1 MGKLFVTLPS
11 MGESINEAT
20 LTSWLK
26 NVGDKIEIDESIV
39 EVSTDKV
46 DSDVPSEVSGI
57 LVEKK
62 FKVNDVIKVGEVI
75 AVIDSEN
82 KQGAAHEDLEVNKA
96 DEDLEVNKTELTN
109 EAILEDKTETV
120 HLSKPEEII
129 VPKEILDVVEEP
141 VFKEKVD
148 THKNEIDDTLSSKY
162 LSPLVRSIAKK
173 ENVSDDELLLINGTG
188 EKGRITKN
196 DMLSFISSRNE
207 NKNKIPKNE
216 INQLKNENEVGPENE
231 IISEMTRIQ
240 KITSEH
246 MVESYKKSVHV
257 QSFVEADVTELWN
270 WYSKNKNEFI
280 DTYNTKLTLTPI
292 FIFAVIRALS
302 NFPILNSSVE
312 NDKIITKKRIN
323 IGMATALEGGNL
335 IVPVIKDANH
345 LNLAG
350 LAKSVNDL
358 STRARQNQLQ
368 PDDTKDGTYTVTNIG
383 NFGSIMGTPI
393 INQPQVGIIA
403 FGVIRKM
410 PSVIETSNGDFLGIR
425 RKVILTHSYDHRIIN
440 GAVGGN
446 FVKHV
451 SDYLE
456 NWEANTKL
464 S

>member
-26 NVGDKIEIDESIV
+26 DVGDKIEIDESIV

-82 KQGAAHEDLEVNKA
+82 KQAAG

-207 NKNKIPKNE
+207 NKNKISKNE
-216 INQLKNENEVGPENE
+216 INQIKKVNEVGLENE

-270 WYSKNKNEFI
+270 WYSKNKNEFL

-292 FIFAVIRALS
+292 FISAVIRALS
-302 NFPILNSSVE
+302 DFPILNSSVE

-425 RKVILTHSYDHRIIN
+425 RKIILTHSYDHRIIN

>member
-26 NVGDKIEIDESIV
+26 DVGDKIEIDESIV

-82 KQGAAHEDLEVNKA
+82 KQAAG

-109 EAILEDKTETV
+109 EAILEDKTETI

-173 ENVSDDELLLINGTG
+173 ENVSDHELLLINGTG

-196 DMLSFISSRNE
+196 DILSFISSRNE
-207 NKNKIPKNE
+207 DKNKIPKNE
-216 INQLKNENEVGPENE
+216 INQLKKVNEVVLENEM
-231 IISEMTRIQ
+231 ISEMTRIQ

-246 MVESYKKSVHV
+246 MVESHKKSVHV

-270 WYSKNKNEFI
+270 WYSKNKNEFL

-292 FIFAVIRALS
+292 FISAVIRALS
-302 NFPILNSSVE
+302 DFPILNSSVE

-368 PDDTKDGTYTVTNIG
+368 PGDTKDGTYTVTNIG

-425 RKVILTHSYDHRIIN
+425 RKIILTHSYDHRIIN

>member
-1 MGKLFVTLPS
+1 MGKLFVKLPS
-11 MGESINEAT
+11 MGESIDEAT

-26 NVGDKIEIDESIV
+26 DVGDKIEIDDSIV

-82 KQGAAHEDLEVNKA
+82 QESINNEDLEVK
-96 DEDLEVNKTELTN
+96 
-109 EAILEDKTETV
+109 KTETV
-120 HLSKPEEII
+120 NETTFENETETFELNKPQEII
-129 VPKEILDVVEEP
+129 VPKEIIDAVEEP
-141 VFKEKVD
+141 IFKEKIETD
-148 THKNEIDDTLSSKY
+148 KNQNNNILSSKY
-162 LSPLVRSIAKK
+162 LSPLVKSIAKK
-173 ENVSDDELLLINGTG
+173 EGITDNEMLLIDGSG
-188 EKGRITKN
+188 ENGRITKN
-196 DMLSFISSRNE
+196 DILSFISSRDE
-207 NKNKIPKNE
+207 NKISMPKNDS
-216 INQLKNENEVGPENE
+216 NQVDEVNDVGIENE

-240 KITSEH
+240 KITSDH
-246 MVESYKKSVHV
+246 MIDSYKKSVHV

-270 WYSKNKNEFI
+270 WYSKNKNEFLN
-280 DTYNTKLTLTPI
+280 TFNTKLTLTPI
-292 FIFAVIRALS
+292 FISAVIRALS
-302 NFPILNSSVE
+302 EFPILNSSVE
-312 NDKIITKKRIN
+312 NDKIVTKKRIN

-425 RKVILTHSYDHRIIN
+425 RKIILTHSYDHRIIN

-446 FVKHV
+446 FVKYV
-451 SDYLE
+451 ANYLE
-456 NWEANTKL
+456 SWEATTKL

>member
-26 NVGDKIEIDESIV
+26 DVGDKIEIDESIV

-82 KQGAAHEDLEVNKA
+82 KQAAT

-141 VFKEKVD
+141 IFKEKVD

-196 DMLSFISSRNE
+196 DILSFISSRNE
-207 NKNKIPKNE
+207 NKNKISKNE
-216 INQLKNENEVGPENE
+216 INQLKKVNEVGLENE

-270 WYSKNKNEFI
+270 WYSKNKDEFLN
-280 DTYNTKLTLTPI
+280 TYNTKLTLTPI
-292 FIFAVIRALS
+292 FISAVIRALS
-302 NFPILNSSVE
+302 DFPILNSSVE

-425 RKVILTHSYDHRIIN
+425 RKIILTHSYDHRIIN

>member
-1 MGKLFVTLPS
+1 MGKLFVKLPS

-62 FKVNDVIKVGEVI
+62 FKVNDVIKIGEVI
-75 AVIDSEN
+75 AVIDSEDEGLSVN
-82 KQGAAHEDLEVNKA
+82 EDSEVNKSETI
-96 DEDLEVNKTELTN
+96 DEIIVENKTESI
-109 EAILEDKTETV
+109 ESIE
-120 HLSKPEEII
+120 PQEII
-129 VPKEILDVVEEP
+129 VPKEILDVVKEP
-141 VFKEKVD
+141 VFKEKIETD
-148 THKNEIDDTLSSKY
+148 ENQIDSILSSKY
-162 LSPLVRSIAKK
+162 LSPLVKSIVKK
-173 ENVSDDELLLINGTG
+173 EGVSDDEILLIDGTG

-196 DMLSFISSRNE
+196 DILSYISSREE
-207 NKNKIPKNE
+207 NKKNTNEKEFNE
-216 INQLKNENEVGPENE
+216 IEKINKSIVDNDV
-231 IISEMTRIQ
+231 ISEMTRIQ

-246 MVESYKKSVHV
+246 MIDSYKKSVHV

-270 WYSKNKNEFI
+270 WYSKNKNEFLN
-280 DTYNTKLTLTPI
+280 TYNTKLTLTPI
-292 FIFAVIRALS
+292 FISAVIGALS
-302 NFPILNSSVE
+302 EFPILNSSVE

-358 STRARQNQLQ
+358 STKARQNQLQ

>member
-26 NVGDKIEIDESIV
+26 DVGDKIEIDDSIV

-46 DSDVPSEVSGI
+46 DSDVPSGVSGI

-82 KQGAAHEDLEVNKA
+82 QESINNEDLEVK
-96 DEDLEVNKTELTN
+96 
-109 EAILEDKTETV
+109 KTETV
-120 HLSKPEEII
+120 NETTFENETETIEINKPQEII
-129 VPKEILDVVEEP
+129 VPKEILDAVEEP
-141 VFKEKVD
+141 IFKEKIETD
-148 THKNEIDDTLSSKY
+148 KNQINNILSSKY
-162 LSPLVRSIAKK
+162 LSPLVKSIAKK
-173 ENVSDDELLLINGTG
+173 EGISDNEMLLIDGSG

-196 DMLSFISSRNE
+196 DILSFISSRDE
-207 NKNKIPKNE
+207 NKISMPKNDS
-216 INQLKNENEVGPENE
+216 NQVDQVNDVGIENE

-240 KITSEH
+240 KITSDH
-246 MVESYKKSVHV
+246 MIDSYKKSVHV

-270 WYSKNKNEFI
+270 WYSKNKNEFLN
-280 DTYNTKLTLTPI
+280 TFNTKLTLTPI
-292 FIFAVIRALS
+292 FISAVIRALS
-302 NFPILNSSVE
+302 EFPILNSSVE

-425 RKVILTHSYDHRIIN
+425 RKIILTHSYDHRIIN

-446 FVKHV
+446 FVKYV
-451 SDYLE
+451 ANYLE
-456 NWEANTKL
+456 SWEATTKL

>member
-26 NVGDKIEIDESIV
+26 DVGDKIEIDESIV

-82 KQGAAHEDLEVNKA
+82 KQAVA

-196 DMLSFISSRNE
+196 DILSFISSRNE

-216 INQLKNENEVGPENE
+216 INQLKKVNEVGLENE

-270 WYSKNKNEFI
+270 WYSKNKNEFLN
-280 DTYNTKLTLTPI
+280 TYNTKLTLTPI
-292 FIFAVIRALS
+292 FISAVIRALS
-302 NFPILNSSVE
+302 DFPILNSSVE

-410 PSVIETSNGDFLGIR
+410 PSVIETTNGDFLGIR
-425 RKVILTHSYDHRIIN
+425 RKIILTHSYDHRIIN

>member
-1 MGKLFVTLPS
+1 
-11 MGESINEAT
+11 MGESVNEAT

-26 NVGDKIEIDESIV
+26 DIGDKIKIDESIV

-57 LVEKK
+57 LVEKM
-62 FKVNDVIKVGEVI
+62 FKVNDIIKVGEVI
-75 AVIDSEN
+75 AVIDSEKEESSN
-82 KQGAAHEDLEVNKA
+82 KEGEL
-96 DEDLEVNKTELTN
+96 NKTGTTN
-109 EAILEDKTETV
+109 EIVIENKLETTEQNQ
-120 HLSKPEEII
+120 PQEII
-129 VPKEILDVVEEP
+129 VPKEILEVVEDP
-141 VFKEKVD
+141 VFKEKVETD
-148 THKNEIDDTLSSKY
+148 KNQIDNSLSSKY
-162 LSPLVRSIAKK
+162 LSPLVKSIAKQ
-173 ENVSDDELLLINGTG
+173 EGVSDNELLLIGGTG
-188 EKGRITKN
+188 EKSRITKN
-196 DMLSFISSRNE
+196 DILSYISSREE
-207 NKNKIPKNE
+207 NKKSTNEKESGE
-216 INQLKNENEVGPENE
+216 INQIKSVSDNQ

-240 KITSEH
+240 RITSDH
-246 MVESYKKSVHV
+246 MINSYKKSVHV
-257 QSFVEADVTELWN
+257 QSFVEADVTELWD
-270 WYSKNKNEFI
+270 WYSKNKNEFLN
-280 DTYNTKLTLTPI
+280 TYDTKLTLTPI
-292 FIFAVIRALS
+292 FISAVIRALS
-302 NFPILNSSVE
+302 EFPILNSSVE

-335 IVPVIKDANH
+335 IVPVIKNANH

-368 PDDTKDGTYTVTNIG
+368 HDDTKDGTYTVTNIG

-425 RKVILTHSYDHRIIN
+425 RKIILTHSYDHRIIN

-446 FVKHV
+446 FVKYV
-451 SDYLE
+451 ADYLE
-456 NWEANTKL
+456 SWEASTKL

>member
-26 NVGDKIEIDESIV
+26 DVGDKIEIDESIV

-82 KQGAAHEDLEVNKA
+82 KQAVG

-109 EAILEDKTETV
+109 EAIVEDKTETV

-141 VFKEKVD
+141 IFKEKVD

-207 NKNKIPKNE
+207 NKNKISKNE
-216 INQLKNENEVGPENE
+216 INQLKKVNEVGLENE

-270 WYSKNKNEFI
+270 WYSKNKNEFL

-292 FIFAVIRALS
+292 FISAVIRALS

-425 RKVILTHSYDHRIIN
+425 RKIILTHSYDHRIIN

>member
-26 NVGDKIEIDESIV
+26 DVGDKIEIDESIV

-82 KQGAAHEDLEVNKA
+82 KQAAG

-141 VFKEKVD
+141 IFKEKVD

-207 NKNKIPKNE
+207 NKNKISKNE
-216 INQLKNENEVGPENE
+216 INQLKKVNEVGLENE

-270 WYSKNKNEFI
+270 WYSNNKNEFL
-280 DTYNTKLTLTPI
+280 DTYNTELTLTPI
-292 FIFAVIRALS
+292 FISAVIRALS
-302 NFPILNSSVE
+302 DFPILNSSVE

-425 RKVILTHSYDHRIIN
+425 RKIILTHSYDHRIIN

>member
-26 NVGDKIEIDESIV
+26 DVGDKIEIDESIV

-82 KQGAAHEDLEVNKA
+82 KQAVG

-109 EAILEDKTETV
+109 EIIVEDKTKSID
-120 HLSKPEEII
+120 LSKPEEII

-141 VFKEKVD
+141 IFKEKVD

-196 DMLSFISSRNE
+196 DILSFISSRNE

-216 INQLKNENEVGPENE
+216 INQFKKVNEARLENE

-270 WYSKNKNEFI
+270 WYSKNKNEFL

-292 FIFAVIRALS
+292 FISAVIKALS
-302 NFPILNSSVE
+302 DFPILNSSVE

-358 STRARQNQLQ
+358 STRARQNKLQ

-425 RKVILTHSYDHRIIN
+425 RKIILTHSYDHRIIN

>member
-1 MGKLFVTLPS
+1 MGKLYVKLPS
-11 MGESINEAT
+11 MGESVNEAT

-26 NVGDKIEIDESIV
+26 DVGDKIETDESIV

-46 DSDVPSEVSGI
+46 DSDIPSEVSGI

-75 AVIDSEN
+75 AIIDSEN
-82 KQGAAHEDLEVNKA
+82 SQVASNEDLEINKIEKA
-96 DEDLEVNKTELTN
+96 N
-109 EAILEDKTETV
+109 ETIEEDKTDTIVEDK
-120 HLSKPEEII
+120 SEII
-129 VPKEILDVVEEP
+129 EVSESQEITVPKEILDVVEEP
-141 VFKEKVD
+141 LFTEKVETD
-148 THKNEIDDTLSSKY
+148 ENEIDDKFSSKY
-162 LSPLVRSIAKK
+162 LSPLVRNIAKK
-173 ENVSDDELLLINGTG
+173 EGVSDNELLHIDGTG

-196 DMLSFISSRNE
+196 DILSFISSRDE
-207 NKNKIPKNE
+207 NKNKTPKNDS
-216 INQLKNENEVGPENE
+216 NQPKKIIDVGIENE

-240 KITSEH
+240 KITSDH
-246 MVESYKKSVHV
+246 MIHSYKKSVHV

-270 WYSKNKNEFI
+270 WYSKNKNEFLN
-280 DTYNTKLTLTPI
+280 TFNTKLTLTPI
-292 FIFAVIRALS
+292 FISAVIRALS
-302 NFPILNSSVE
+302 DFPILNSSIE

-350 LAKSVNDL
+350 LAKSVNNL
-358 STRARQNQLQ
+358 STRARRNQLQ

-410 PSVIETSNGDFLGIR
+410 PAVIETSNGDFLGIR
-425 RKVILTHSYDHRIIN
+425 RKIILTHSYDHRIIN

-446 FVKHV
+446 FVKYV
-451 SDYLE
+451 ADYLE
-456 NWEANTKL
+456 SWEANAKL

>member
-26 NVGDKIEIDESIV
+26 DVGDKIEIDESIV

-75 AVIDSEN
+75 AVIDSKN
-82 KQGAAHEDLEVNKA
+82 KQAAV
-96 DEDLEVNKTELTN
+96 DEDLEVNKTELTS
-109 EAILEDKTETV
+109 EIIVEDKTKTID
-120 HLSKPEEII
+120 LSKPEEII

-148 THKNEIDDTLSSKY
+148 TIKNEIDDTLSSKY

-173 ENVSDDELLLINGTG
+173 ENISDDELLLINGTG

-196 DMLSFISSRNE
+196 DILSFISSRNE
-207 NKNKIPKNE
+207 NKNKILKNE
-216 INQLKNENEVGPENE
+216 INQINKVNEVSLENEK
-231 IISEMTRIQ
+231 ISEMTRIQ

-246 MVESYKKSVHV
+246 MIESYKKSVHV

-270 WYSKNKNEFI
+270 WYSKNKNDFLN
-280 DTYNTKLTLTPI
+280 TYNTKLTLTPI
-292 FIFAVIRALS
+292 FISAVIRALS
-302 NFPILNSSVE
+302 EFPILNSSVE

-323 IGMATALEGGNL
+323 IGMATALDGGNL

-368 PDDTKDGTYTVTNIG
+368 PNDTKDGTYTVTNIG

-425 RKVILTHSYDHRIIN
+425 RKIILTHSYDHRIIN

>member
-26 NVGDKIEIDESIV
+26 DVGDKIEIDESIV

-82 KQGAAHEDLEVNKA
+82 KQAATA
-96 DEDLEVNKTELTN
+96 EDLEVNKTELTN

-141 VFKEKVD
+141 IFKEKVD

-196 DMLSFISSRNE
+196 DILSFISSRNE
-207 NKNKIPKNE
+207 NKNKISKNE
-216 INQLKNENEVGPENE
+216 INQLKKVNEVGLENE

-270 WYSKNKNEFI
+270 WYSKNKNEFL

-292 FIFAVIRALS
+292 FISAVIKALS
-302 NFPILNSSVE
+302 DFPILNSSVE

-358 STRARQNQLQ
+358 STRARQNKLQ

-425 RKVILTHSYDHRIIN
+425 RKIILTHSYDHRIIN

>member
-26 NVGDKIEIDESIV
+26 DVGDKIEIDESIV

-82 KQGAAHEDLEVNKA
+82 KQADG

-109 EAILEDKTETV
+109 EGILEDKTETV
-120 HLSKPEEII
+120 QLSKPEEII

-141 VFKEKVD
+141 IFKEKVD
-148 THKNEIDDTLSSKY
+148 THKNKIDDTLSSKH

-173 ENVSDDELLLINGTG
+173 ENISDDELLLINGTG

-196 DMLSFISSRNE
+196 DILSFISSRNE

-216 INQLKNENEVGPENE
+216 INQLKKVNEVGPENE

-270 WYSKNKNEFI
+270 WYSKNKNEFL

-292 FIFAVIRALS
+292 FISAVIRALS
-302 NFPILNSSVE
+302 DFPILNSSVE

-358 STRARQNQLQ
+358 STRARQNKLQ

-425 RKVILTHSYDHRIIN
+425 RKIILTHSYDHRIIN

>member
-1 MGKLFVTLPS
+1 M
-11 MGESINEAT
+11 
-20 LTSWLK
+20 
-26 NVGDKIEIDESIV
+26 
-39 EVSTDKV
+39 
-46 DSDVPSEVSGI
+46 
-57 LVEKK
+57 
-62 FKVNDVIKVGEVI
+62 
-75 AVIDSEN
+75 
-82 KQGAAHEDLEVNKA
+82 
-96 DEDLEVNKTELTN
+96 
-109 EAILEDKTETV
+109 
-120 HLSKPEEII
+120 
-129 VPKEILDVVEEP
+129 PKEILDAVEEP
-141 VFKEKVD
+141 IFKEKIETD
-148 THKNEIDDTLSSKY
+148 KNQINNILSSKY
-162 LSPLVRSIAKK
+162 LSPLVKSIAKK
-173 ENVSDDELLLINGTG
+173 EGISDNEMLLIDGSG

-196 DMLSFISSRNE
+196 DILSFISSRDE
-207 NKNKIPKNE
+207 NKISMPKNDS
-216 INQLKNENEVGPENE
+216 NQVDQVNDVGIENE

-240 KITSEH
+240 KITSDH
-246 MVESYKKSVHV
+246 MIDSYKKSVHV

-270 WYSKNKNEFI
+270 WYSKNKNEFLN
-280 DTYNTKLTLTPI
+280 TFNTKLTLTPI
-292 FIFAVIRALS
+292 FISAVIRALS
-302 NFPILNSSVE
+302 EFPILNSSVE

-425 RKVILTHSYDHRIIN
+425 RKIILTHSYDHRIIN

-446 FVKHV
+446 FVKYV
-451 SDYLE
+451 ANYLE
-456 NWEANTKL
+456 SWEANTKL

>member
-26 NVGDKIEIDESIV
+26 DVGDKIEIDESIV

-82 KQGAAHEDLEVNKA
+82 KQAAG

-141 VFKEKVD
+141 IFKEKVD

-196 DMLSFISSRNE
+196 DILSFISSRNE
-207 NKNKIPKNE
+207 NKNKISKNE
-216 INQLKNENEVGPENE
+216 INQLKKVNEVGLENE

-270 WYSKNKNEFI
+270 WYSKNKNEFL

-292 FIFAVIRALS
+292 FISAVIRALS
-302 NFPILNSSVE
+302 DFPILNSSVE

-425 RKVILTHSYDHRIIN
+425 RKIILTHSYDHRIIN

>member
-1 MGKLFVTLPS
+1 MGKLFVKLPS

-26 NVGDKIEIDESIV
+26 DVGDEIEIDESIV

-46 DSDVPSEVSGI
+46 DSDIPSEVSGI

-82 KQGAAHEDLEVNKA
+82 EDSTTN
-96 DEDLEVNKTELTN
+96 EDLEVNKTETN
-109 EAILEDKTETV
+109 NEINVENKKDTVELNKPQDELNKPQETT
-120 HLSKPEEII
+120 I
-129 VPKEILDVVEEP
+129 PKEILDVVEEP
-141 VFKEKVD
+141 VFREKIETD
-148 THKNEIDDTLSSKY
+148 KNQNDNILSSKY
-162 LSPLVRSIAKK
+162 LSPLVKNIAKQ
-173 ENVSDDELLLINGTG
+173 EVISDDELLLIDGTG

-196 DMLSFISSRNE
+196 DILSYISSRD
-207 NKNKIPKNE
+207 KNKISIPKNDF
-216 INQLKNENEVGPENE
+216 NQVGKVNNVGVENE

-240 KITSEH
+240 KITSDH
-246 MVESYKKSVHV
+246 MIDSFKKSVHV

-270 WYSKNKNEFI
+270 WYSKNKNEFLN
-280 DTYNTKLTLTPI
+280 TFNTKLTLTPI
-292 FIFAVIRALS
+292 FISAVIRALS
-302 NFPILNSSVE
+302 EFPILNSSVE

-350 LAKSVNDL
+350 IAKSVNDL

-425 RKVILTHSYDHRIIN
+425 RKIILTHSYDHRIIN

-446 FVKHV
+446 FVKYV
-451 SDYLE
+451 ANYLE
-456 NWEANTKL
+456 SWKASTKL

>member
-26 NVGDKIEIDESIV
+26 DVGDKIEIDESIV

-82 KQGAAHEDLEVNKA
+82 KQAAA
-96 DEDLEVNKTELTN
+96 EDLEVNKTELTN

-196 DMLSFISSRNE
+196 DILSFISSRNE

-216 INQLKNENEVGPENE
+216 INQLKKVNEVGPENE

-270 WYSKNKNEFI
+270 WYSKNKNEFL

-292 FIFAVIRALS
+292 FISAVIKALS
-302 NFPILNSSVE
+302 DFPILNSSVE

-425 RKVILTHSYDHRIIN
+425 RKIILTHSYDHRIIN

>member
-1 MGKLFVTLPS
+1 MGKLFITLPS

-26 NVGDKIEIDESIV
+26 DVGDKIEIDESIV

-82 KQGAAHEDLEVNKA
+82 KQAAG

-109 EAILEDKTETV
+109 EAIVEDKTETV

-141 VFKEKVD
+141 IFKEKVD

-196 DMLSFISSRNE
+196 DILSFISSRNE

-216 INQLKNENEVGPENE
+216 INQLKKVNEVGLENE

-270 WYSKNKNEFI
+270 WYSKNKNEFL

-292 FIFAVIRALS
+292 FISAVIRALS
-302 NFPILNSSVE
+302 DFPILNSSVE

-425 RKVILTHSYDHRIIN
+425 RKIILTHSYDHRIIN

>member
-26 NVGDKIEIDESIV
+26 DIGDKIEIDDSIV

-46 DSDVPSEVSGI
+46 DSDVPSGVSGI

-62 FKVNDVIKVGEVI
+62 FKVDDVIKVGEVI
-75 AVIDSEN
+75 AVVDSEN
-82 KQGAAHEDLEVNKA
+82 QESINNEDLEVK
-96 DEDLEVNKTELTN
+96 
-109 EAILEDKTETV
+109 KTETV
-120 HLSKPEEII
+120 NETTFENETETIELNKPQEII
-129 VPKEILDVVEEP
+129 VPKEILDAVEEP
-141 VFKEKVD
+141 IFKEKIETD
-148 THKNEIDDTLSSKY
+148 KNQINNILSSKY
-162 LSPLVRSIAKK
+162 LSPLVKSIAKK
-173 ENVSDDELLLINGTG
+173 EGISDNEMLLIDGSG

-196 DMLSFISSRNE
+196 DILSFISSRDE
-207 NKNKIPKNE
+207 NKISMPKNDS
-216 INQLKNENEVGPENE
+216 NQVDEVNDVGIENE

-240 KITSEH
+240 KITSDH
-246 MVESYKKSVHV
+246 MIDSYKKSVHV

-270 WYSKNKNEFI
+270 WYSKNKNEFLN
-280 DTYNTKLTLTPI
+280 TFNTKLTLTPI
-292 FIFAVIRALS
+292 FISAVIRALS
-302 NFPILNSSVE
+302 EFPILNSSVE

-425 RKVILTHSYDHRIIN
+425 RKIILTHSYDHRIIN

-451 SDYLE
+451 ANYLE
-456 NWEANTKL
+456 SWEATTKL

>member
-26 NVGDKIEIDESIV
+26 DVGDKIEIDDSIV

-46 DSDVPSEVSGI
+46 DSDVPSGVSGI

-82 KQGAAHEDLEVNKA
+82 QESINNEDLEVK
-96 DEDLEVNKTELTN
+96 
-109 EAILEDKTETV
+109 KTETV
-120 HLSKPEEII
+120 NETTFENETETIELNKPQEII
-129 VPKEILDVVEEP
+129 VPKEILDAVEEP
-141 VFKEKVD
+141 IFKEKIETD
-148 THKNEIDDTLSSKY
+148 KNQINNILSSKY
-162 LSPLVRSIAKK
+162 LSPLVKSIAKK
-173 ENVSDDELLLINGTG
+173 EGISDNEMLLIDGSG

-196 DMLSFISSRNE
+196 DILSFISSRDE
-207 NKNKIPKNE
+207 NKISMPKNDS
-216 INQLKNENEVGPENE
+216 NQVEEVNDVGIENE

-240 KITSEH
+240 KITSDH
-246 MVESYKKSVHV
+246 MIDSYKKSVHV

-270 WYSKNKNEFI
+270 WYSKNKNEFLN
-280 DTYNTKLTLTPI
+280 TFNTKLTLTPI
-292 FIFAVIRALS
+292 FISAVIRALS
-302 NFPILNSSVE
+302 EFPILNSSVE

-425 RKVILTHSYDHRIIN
+425 RKIILTHSYDHRIIN

-446 FVKHV
+446 FVKYV
-451 SDYLE
+451 ANYLE
-456 NWEANTKL
+456 SWEATTKL

>member
-26 NVGDKIEIDESIV
+26 DVGDKIEIDESIV

-82 KQGAAHEDLEVNKA
+82 KQAASA
-96 DEDLEVNKTELTN
+96 EDLEVNKTELTN

-196 DMLSFISSRNE
+196 DILSFISSRNE

-216 INQLKNENEVGPENE
+216 INQFKKVNEARLENE

-270 WYSKNKNEFI
+270 WYSKNKNEFL

-292 FIFAVIRALS
+292 FISAVIKALS
-302 NFPILNSSVE
+302 DFPILNSSVE

-358 STRARQNQLQ
+358 STRARQNKLQ

-425 RKVILTHSYDHRIIN
+425 RKIILTHSYDHRIIN

>member
-26 NVGDKIEIDESIV
+26 DVGDKIEIDDSIV

-46 DSDVPSEVSGI
+46 DSDVPSGVSGI

-82 KQGAAHEDLEVNKA
+82 QESINNEDLEVK
-96 DEDLEVNKTELTN
+96 
-109 EAILEDKTETV
+109 KTETV
-120 HLSKPEEII
+120 IETTFENETETIELNKPQEII
-129 VPKEILDVVEEP
+129 VPKEILDAVEEP
-141 VFKEKVD
+141 IFKEKIETD
-148 THKNEIDDTLSSKY
+148 KNQINNILSSKY
-162 LSPLVRSIAKK
+162 LSPLVKSIAKK
-173 ENVSDDELLLINGTG
+173 EGISDNEMLLIDGSG

-196 DMLSFISSRNE
+196 DILSFISSRDE
-207 NKNKIPKNE
+207 NKISMPKNDS
-216 INQLKNENEVGPENE
+216 NQVDQVNDVGIENE

-240 KITSEH
+240 KITSDH
-246 MVESYKKSVHV
+246 MIDSYKKSVHV

-270 WYSKNKNEFI
+270 WYSKNKNEFLN
-280 DTYNTKLTLTPI
+280 TFNTKLTLTPI
-292 FIFAVIRALS
+292 FISAVIRALS
-302 NFPILNSSVE
+302 EFPILNSSVE

-425 RKVILTHSYDHRIIN
+425 RKIILTHSYDHRIIN

-446 FVKHV
+446 FVKYV
-451 SDYLE
+451 ANYLE
-456 NWEANTKL
+456 SWEATTKL

>member
-26 NVGDKIEIDESIV
+26 DVGDKIEIDDSIV

-46 DSDVPSEVSGI
+46 DSDVPSGVSGI

-82 KQGAAHEDLEVNKA
+82 QESINNEDLEVK
-96 DEDLEVNKTELTN
+96 
-109 EAILEDKTETV
+109 KTETV
-120 HLSKPEEII
+120 NETTFENETETIELNKPQEII

-141 VFKEKVD
+141 IFKEKIETD
-148 THKNEIDDTLSSKY
+148 KNQINNILSSKY
-162 LSPLVRSIAKK
+162 LSPLVKSIAKK
-173 ENVSDDELLLINGTG
+173 EGISDNEMLLIDGSG

-196 DMLSFISSRNE
+196 DILSFISSRDE
-207 NKNKIPKNE
+207 NKISMPKNDS
-216 INQLKNENEVGPENE
+216 NQVDQVNDVGIENE

-240 KITSEH
+240 KITSDH
-246 MVESYKKSVHV
+246 MIDSYKKSVHV

-270 WYSKNKNEFI
+270 WYSKNKNEFLN
-280 DTYNTKLTLTPI
+280 TFNTKLTLTPI
-292 FIFAVIRALS
+292 FISAVIRALS
-302 NFPILNSSVE
+302 EFPILNSSVE

-425 RKVILTHSYDHRIIN
+425 RKIILTHSYDHRIIN

-446 FVKHV
+446 FVKYV
-451 SDYLE
+451 ANYLE
-456 NWEANTKL
+456 SWEASTKL

>member
-1 MGKLFVTLPS
+1 MGKLFVKLPS

-26 NVGDKIEIDESIV
+26 DVGDEIKIDESIV

-46 DSDVPSEVSGI
+46 DSDIPSEVSGI

-82 KQGAAHEDLEVNKA
+82 EDSATN
-96 DEDLEVNKTELTN
+96 EDLEVNKTETN
-109 EAILEDKTETV
+109 NEINVENKKDTIELNKPQDELNKLQETT
-120 HLSKPEEII
+120 I
-129 VPKEILDVVEEP
+129 PKEILDVVEEP
-141 VFKEKVD
+141 VFREKIETD
-148 THKNEIDDTLSSKY
+148 KNQNDNILSSKY
-162 LSPLVRSIAKK
+162 LSPLVKNIAKQ
-173 ENVSDDELLLINGTG
+173 EVISDDELLLIDGTG

-196 DMLSFISSRNE
+196 DILSYISSRD
-207 NKNKIPKNE
+207 KNKISIPKNDS
-216 INQLKNENEVGPENE
+216 NQVGKVNNVGVENE

-240 KITSEH
+240 KITSDH
-246 MVESYKKSVHV
+246 MIDSFKKSVHV

-270 WYSKNKNEFI
+270 WYSKNKNEFLN
-280 DTYNTKLTLTPI
+280 TFNTKLTLTPI
-292 FIFAVIRALS
+292 FISAVIRALS
-302 NFPILNSSVE
+302 EFPILNSSVE

-350 LAKSVNDL
+350 IAKSVNDL

-425 RKVILTHSYDHRIIN
+425 RKIILTHSYDHRIIN

-446 FVKHV
+446 FVKYV
-451 SDYLE
+451 ANYLE
-456 NWEANTKL
+456 SWEASTKL

>member
-26 NVGDKIEIDESIV
+26 DVGDKIEIDESIV

-82 KQGAAHEDLEVNKA
+82 KQAVG

-109 EAILEDKTETV
+109 EAIVEDKTETV

-196 DMLSFISSRNE
+196 DILSFISSRNE

-216 INQLKNENEVGPENE
+216 INQLKKVNEVGLENE

-270 WYSKNKNEFI
+270 WYSKNKNEFL

-292 FIFAVIRALS
+292 FISAVIRALS
-302 NFPILNSSVE
+302 DFPILNSSVE

-425 RKVILTHSYDHRIIN
+425 RKIILTHSYDHRIIN

>member
-26 NVGDKIEIDESIV
+26 DVGDKIEIDDSIV

-46 DSDVPSEVSGI
+46 DSDVPSGVSGI

-82 KQGAAHEDLEVNKA
+82 QESINNEDLEVK
-96 DEDLEVNKTELTN
+96 
-109 EAILEDKTETV
+109 KTETV
-120 HLSKPEEII
+120 NETTFENETETIELNKPQEII
-129 VPKEILDVVEEP
+129 VPKEILDAVEEP
-141 VFKEKVD
+141 IFKEKIETD
-148 THKNEIDDTLSSKY
+148 KNQINNILSSKY
-162 LSPLVRSIAKK
+162 LSPLVKSIAKK
-173 ENVSDDELLLINGTG
+173 EGISDNEMLLIDGSG

-196 DMLSFISSRNE
+196 DILSFISSRDE
-207 NKNKIPKNE
+207 NKISMPKNDS
-216 INQLKNENEVGPENE
+216 NQVDQVNDVGIENE

-240 KITSEH
+240 KITSDH
-246 MVESYKKSVHV
+246 MIDSYKKSVHV

-270 WYSKNKNEFI
+270 WYSKNKNEFLN
-280 DTYNTKLTLTPI
+280 TFNTKLTLTPI
-292 FIFAVIRALS
+292 FISAVIRALS
-302 NFPILNSSVE
+302 EFPILNSSVE

-323 IGMATALEGGNL
+323 IGIATALEGGNL

-425 RKVILTHSYDHRIIN
+425 RKIILTHSYDHRIIN

-446 FVKHV
+446 FVKYV
-451 SDYLE
+451 ANYLE
-456 NWEANTKL
+456 SWEATTKL

>member
-26 NVGDKIEIDESIV
+26 DVGDKIEIDESIV

-82 KQGAAHEDLEVNKA
+82 KQAAG

-196 DMLSFISSRNE
+196 DILSFISSRNE

-216 INQLKNENEVGPENE
+216 INQLKKVNEVGLENE

-270 WYSKNKNEFI
+270 WYSKNKNEFLN
-280 DTYNTKLTLTPI
+280 TYNTKLTLTPI
-292 FIFAVIRALS
+292 LISAVIRALS
-302 NFPILNSSVE
+302 DFPILNSSVE

-410 PSVIETSNGDFLGIR
+410 PSVIETTNGDFLGIR
-425 RKVILTHSYDHRIIN
+425 RKIILTHSYDHRIIN

>member
-1 MGKLFVTLPS
+1 MGKLFVKLPS
-11 MGESINEAT
+11 MGESIDEAT

-26 NVGDKIEIDESIV
+26 DVGDKIEIDDSIV

-82 KQGAAHEDLEVNKA
+82 QESINNEDLEVK
-96 DEDLEVNKTELTN
+96 
-109 EAILEDKTETV
+109 KTETV
-120 HLSKPEEII
+120 NETTFENETETFELNKPQEII
-129 VPKEILDVVEEP
+129 VPKEIIDAVEEP
-141 VFKEKVD
+141 IFKEKIETD
-148 THKNEIDDTLSSKY
+148 KNQNNNILSSKY
-162 LSPLVRSIAKK
+162 LSPLVKSIAKK
-173 ENVSDDELLLINGTG
+173 EGITDNEMLLIDGSG
-188 EKGRITKN
+188 ENGRITKN
-196 DMLSFISSRNE
+196 DILSFISSRDE
-207 NKNKIPKNE
+207 NKISMPKKDS
-216 INQLKNENEVGPENE
+216 NQVDEVNNVGLENE

-246 MVESYKKSVHV
+246 MIDSYKKSVHV

-270 WYSKNKNEFI
+270 WYSKNKNEFLN
-280 DTYNTKLTLTPI
+280 TFNTKLTLTPI
-292 FIFAVIRALS
+292 FISAVIRALS
-302 NFPILNSSVE
+302 EFPILNSSVE
-312 NDKIITKKRIN
+312 NDKIVTKKRIN

-425 RKVILTHSYDHRIIN
+425 RKIILTHSYDHRIIN

-446 FVKHV
+446 FVKQV
-451 SDYLE
+451 ADYLE

>member
-1 MGKLFVTLPS
+1 MGKLFVKLPS

-26 NVGDKIEIDESIV
+26 DVGDEIEIDESIV

-46 DSDVPSEVSGI
+46 DSDIPSEVSGI

-82 KQGAAHEDLEVNKA
+82 EDSTTNG
-96 DEDLEVNKTELTN
+96 DLEVNKTETN
-109 EAILEDKTETV
+109 NEINVENKKDTIELNKPQDELNKPQETT
-120 HLSKPEEII
+120 I
-129 VPKEILDVVEEP
+129 PKEILDVVEEP
-141 VFKEKVD
+141 VFREKIETD
-148 THKNEIDDTLSSKY
+148 KNQNDNILSSKY
-162 LSPLVRSIAKK
+162 LSPLVKNIAKQ
-173 ENVSDDELLLINGTG
+173 EVISDDELLLIDGTG

-196 DMLSFISSRNE
+196 DILSYISSRD
-207 NKNKIPKNE
+207 KNKISIPENDS
-216 INQLKNENEVGPENE
+216 NQVGKVNDVGVENE

-240 KITSEH
+240 KITSDH
-246 MVESYKKSVHV
+246 MIDSFKKSVHV

-270 WYSKNKNEFI
+270 WYSKNKNEFLN
-280 DTYNTKLTLTPI
+280 TFNTKLTLTPI
-292 FIFAVIRALS
+292 FISAVIRALS
-302 NFPILNSSVE
+302 EFPILNSSVE

-425 RKVILTHSYDHRIIN
+425 RKIILTHSYDHRIIN

-446 FVKHV
+446 FVKYV
-451 SDYLE
+451 ANYLE
-456 NWEANTKL
+456 SWEANTKL

>member
-26 NVGDKIEIDESIV
+26 DVGDKIEIDESIV

-82 KQGAAHEDLEVNKA
+82 KQAPAA
-96 DEDLEVNKTELTN
+96 EDLEVNKTELTT

-120 HLSKPEEII
+120 NLSKPKEII

-196 DMLSFISSRNE
+196 DILSFISSRNE
-207 NKNKIPKNE
+207 NKNKISKNE
-216 INQLKNENEVGPENE
+216 INQLKKVNEVGLENE

-270 WYSKNKNEFI
+270 WYSKNKNEFL

-292 FIFAVIRALS
+292 FISAVIRALS
-302 NFPILNSSVE
+302 DFPILNSSVE

-425 RKVILTHSYDHRIIN
+425 RKIILTHSYDHRIIN

>member
-26 NVGDKIEIDESIV
+26 DVGDKIEIDESIV

-82 KQGAAHEDLEVNKA
+82 KQAAG

-141 VFKEKVD
+141 IFKEKVD

-196 DMLSFISSRNE
+196 DILSFISSRNE
-207 NKNKIPKNE
+207 NKNKISKNE
-216 INQLKNENEVGPENE
+216 INQLKKVNEVGLENE

-270 WYSKNKNEFI
+270 WYSKNKNEFL
-280 DTYNTKLTLTPI
+280 DSYNTKLTLTPI
-292 FIFAVIRALS
+292 FISAVIRALS
-302 NFPILNSSVE
+302 DFPILNSSVE

-425 RKVILTHSYDHRIIN
+425 RKIILTHSYDHRIIN

>member
-1 MGKLFVTLPS
+1 MGKLFVKLPS

-26 NVGDKIEIDESIV
+26 DVGDEIEIDESIV

-46 DSDVPSEVSGI
+46 DSDIPSEVSGI

-82 KQGAAHEDLEVNKA
+82 EDSTTN
-96 DEDLEVNKTELTN
+96 EDLEVNKTETN
-109 EAILEDKTETV
+109 NEINVENKKDTIELNKPQDELNKLQETT
-120 HLSKPEEII
+120 I
-129 VPKEILDVVEEP
+129 PKEILDVVEEP
-141 VFKEKVD
+141 VFREKIETD
-148 THKNEIDDTLSSKY
+148 KNQNDNILSSKY
-162 LSPLVRSIAKK
+162 LSPLVKNIAKQ
-173 ENVSDDELLLINGTG
+173 EFISDDELLLIDGTG

-196 DMLSFISSRNE
+196 DILSYISSRD
-207 NKNKIPKNE
+207 KNKISIPKNDS
-216 INQLKNENEVGPENE
+216 NQVVKVNDVGVENE

-240 KITSEH
+240 KITSNH
-246 MVESYKKSVHV
+246 MIDSFKKSVHV

-270 WYSKNKNEFI
+270 WYSKNKNEFLN
-280 DTYNTKLTLTPI
+280 TFNTKLTLTPI
-292 FIFAVIRALS
+292 FISAVIRALS
-302 NFPILNSSVE
+302 EFPILNSSVE

-425 RKVILTHSYDHRIIN
+425 RKIILTHSYDHRIIN

-446 FVKHV
+446 FVKYV
-451 SDYLE
+451 ANYLE
-456 NWEANTKL
+456 SWEASTKL

>member
-26 NVGDKIEIDESIV
+26 DVGDKIEIDESIV

-82 KQGAAHEDLEVNKA
+82 KQAAG

-141 VFKEKVD
+141 IFKEKVD

-196 DMLSFISSRNE
+196 DILSFISSRNE

-216 INQLKNENEVGPENE
+216 INQLKKVNEVGLENE

-270 WYSKNKNEFI
+270 WYSKNKNEFLN
-280 DTYNTKLTLTPI
+280 TYNTKLTLTPI
-292 FIFAVIRALS
+292 FISAVIRALS
-302 NFPILNSSVE
+302 DFPILNSSVE

-425 RKVILTHSYDHRIIN
+425 RKIILTHSYDHRIIN

>member
-1 MGKLFVTLPS
+1 MGKLFVKLPS

-62 FKVNDVIKVGEVI
+62 FKVNDVIKIGEVI

-82 KQGAAHEDLEVNKA
+82 DESSAIEDSEVNKSETI
-96 DEDLEVNKTELTN
+96 DEIIVENKTES
-109 EAILEDKTETV
+109 TE
-120 HLSKPEEII
+120 SKEPQEII
-129 VPKEILDVVEEP
+129 VPKEILDVVKEP
-141 VFKEKVD
+141 VFKEKIETD
-148 THKNEIDDTLSSKY
+148 ENQIDGILSEKKY
-162 LSPLVRSIAKK
+162 LSPLVKSIVKK
-173 ENVSDDELLLINGTG
+173 EGISADEMSLIDGTG

-196 DMLSFISSRNE
+196 DILSYISSREE
-207 NKNKIPKNE
+207 NKKNINESDVKQIEKINAGIVDNE
-216 INQLKNENEVGPENE
+216 M
-231 IISEMTRIQ
+231 ISEMTRIQ

-246 MVESYKKSVHV
+246 MIDSYKKSVHV

-270 WYSKNKNEFI
+270 WYSKNKNEFLN
-280 DTYNTKLTLTPI
+280 TYNTKLTLTPI
-292 FIFAVIRALS
+292 FISAVIGALS
-302 NFPILNSSVE
+302 EFPILNSSVE
-312 NDKIITKKRIN
+312 NDRIITKKRIN

-358 STRARQNQLQ
+358 STKARQNQLQ

-410 PSVIETSNGDFLGIR
+410 PSVIETTNGDFLGIR
-425 RKVILTHSYDHRIIN
+425 KKIILTHSYDHRIIN

-446 FVKHV
+446 FVKNV
-451 SDYLE
+451 AEYLE
-456 NWEANTKL
+456 NWKADAKL